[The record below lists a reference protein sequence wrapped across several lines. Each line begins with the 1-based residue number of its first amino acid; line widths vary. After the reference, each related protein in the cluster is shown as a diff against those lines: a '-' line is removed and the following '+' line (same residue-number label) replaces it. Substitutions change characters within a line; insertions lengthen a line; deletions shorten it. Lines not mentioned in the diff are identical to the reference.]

1 MDESS
6 YRRLV
11 RIAIVMV
18 AAWAGWSLYQL
29 ASGPSDPIARDLD
42 AARRQLLDGNHAQAL
57 EQYRLLRS
65 SDPDNLMALRGESQ
79 ALMQWAIAEAA
90 TLEQPGDTLPLVL
103 RERMQQAVERMDL
116 LIEREKKPSLLGID
130 YANRGIAKDWL
141 GDYTGALADYRQAL
155 RLEPRVSEG
164 PGFFTRFLRNQEQ
177 QQATVKR
184 RAEYLQQ
191 QLALPESQRQLR
203 KPTEYARQ
211 RAYEL

>member
-164 PGFFTRFLRNQEQ
+164 PGFFTRFLRNQAQ

-203 KPTEYARQ
+203 KPTEDARQ